1 MSETIFETSRP
12 IAREMLSDMHESE
25 AGNPMLQVRA
35 YYYKD
40 ARRGLKLSVSRV
52 LATEWGFS
60 YDLMNRHNGLIH
72 LADMPRKP
80 TPKVAAQWAERIAAS
95 LDKVQEIALAS
106 RFHDEQELQ
115 RHSSHSTGETTDA

>member
-1 MSETIFETSRP
+1 MSENIFETSRP
-12 IAREMLSDMHESE
+12 IARAMLSDMHESE
-25 AGNPMLQVRA
+25 AGNPVLQVRA

-40 ARRGLKLSVSRV
+40 ARRRGLKLSVCRV

-80 TPKVAAQWAERIAAS
+80 TPKVAAQWAERIAAN
-95 LDKVQEIALAS
+95 LDKVQEIAL
-106 RFHDEQELQ
+106 
-115 RHSSHSTGETTDA
+115 SSAAPDWSEVAALFEES